1 MRPENELPVSV
12 ALDVVLLRGPDL
24 VVCVCGARAFS
35 TVIEFRLMAASRIR
49 TAGAVH
55 GLSGALFGHGDPA
68 DRLLLGVEYSD
79 GRTGN
84 NLGGFRGAWE
94 SGLDPA
100 SPALLPG
107 GGGGGDRLVDLAV
120 SLSPLPPPGDL
131 RIIAAWPARELP
143 ETVTVLD
150 ADRLIEAASRAVTL
164 WELPDDEP
172 PPPPPPPQVPP
183 GSWFDRGQD

>member
-12 ALDVVLLRGPDL
+12 AVDGVLLRGPDL
-24 VVCVCGARAFS
+24 VVSVCGARAFS
-35 TVIEFRLMAASRIR
+35 TLIEFRLMAASRIR
-49 TAGAVH
+49 TAGALH
-55 GLSGALFGHGDPA
+55 GLSGALFGHADTA
-68 DRLLLGVEYSD
+68 DRLLLGVEFSD

-84 NLGGFRGAWE
+84 NLGGLRGAWE
-94 SGLDPA
+94 TELDPA
-100 SPALLPG
+100 SPALMP

-120 SLSPLPPPGDL
+120 FLSPLPPPGDL
-131 RIIAAWPARELP
+131 RIIAAWPARGLP
-143 ETVTVLD
+143 ETVTVLE
-150 ADRLIEAASRAVTL
+150 ADRLLDAASRAVTL

>member
-12 ALDVVLLRGPDL
+12 ALDAVLLRGPDL
-24 VVCVCGARAFS
+24 VVSVRGARAFS
-35 TVIEFRLMAASRIR
+35 TMIEFRLVAASRVR
-49 TAGAVH
+49 TAGSVH

-100 SPALLPG
+100 SPVLLPG

-120 SLSPLPPPGDL
+120 SLSPLPPPGEL
-131 RIIAAWPARELP
+131 RLIAAWPARGLP
-143 ETVTVLD
+143 ETATVLEAD
-150 ADRLIEAASRAVTL
+150 ALVDAASRAVRL
-164 WELPDDEP
+164 WDLPDEEP
-172 PPPPPPPQVPP
+172 LPPPPPQVPP
-183 GSWFDRGQD
+183 GSWFDRSQD